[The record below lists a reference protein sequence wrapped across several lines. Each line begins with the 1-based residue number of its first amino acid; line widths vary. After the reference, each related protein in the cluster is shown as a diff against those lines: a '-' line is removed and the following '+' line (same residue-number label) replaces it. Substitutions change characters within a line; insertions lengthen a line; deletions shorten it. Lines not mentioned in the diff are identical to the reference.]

1 MSSRSRKPAPIP
13 ESKAEIV
20 AHPNAGLMKHDDGTA
35 SALEELKERAAKV
48 QNLQELYR
56 LVSELNAVLE
66 VVEDRLAELDGG
78 ND

>member
-1 MSSRSRKPAPIP
+1 
-13 ESKAEIV
+13 
-20 AHPNAGLMKHDDGTA
+20 MKLDDGTS

-56 LVSELNAVLE
+56 LVSELNALLE